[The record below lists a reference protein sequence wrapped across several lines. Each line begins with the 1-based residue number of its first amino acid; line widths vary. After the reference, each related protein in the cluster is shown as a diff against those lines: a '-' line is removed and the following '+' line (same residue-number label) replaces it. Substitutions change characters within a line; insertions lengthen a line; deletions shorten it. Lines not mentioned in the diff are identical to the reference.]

1 MITESTKLHGS
12 PQNVNMAQMAG
23 YKTLNLHKI
32 QYIEEDLLNRSA
44 INGTQKK
51 NKKLAIL
58 LQC

>member
-1 MITESTKLHGS
+1 MITESAKLHGS
-12 PQNVNMAQMAG
+12 SQNVNMAQMAG
-23 YKTLNLHKI
+23 YKTLNLYKI

-44 INGTQKK
+44 INGTQK